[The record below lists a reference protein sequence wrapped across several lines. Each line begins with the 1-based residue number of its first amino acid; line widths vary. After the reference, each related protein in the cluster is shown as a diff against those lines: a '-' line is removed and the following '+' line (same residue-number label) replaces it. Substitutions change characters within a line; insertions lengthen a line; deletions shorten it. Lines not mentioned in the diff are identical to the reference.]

1 MESACNRNLLGLR
14 TRCPRWCPNATE
26 HALENA
32 GAPGTTF
39 ALHIS
44 LLQLLQPLEG
54 AVELTIRAA
63 TRGIK
68 PLHVVSFECPKV
80 TGINPLQGIIE
91 LKNGVVLGLRREKL
105 NEENW

>member
-1 MESACNRNLLGLR
+1 MESACNRDLLGLR
-14 TRCPRWCPNATE
+14 ARRPRWSPNATE

-32 GAPGTTF
+32 GAPGTAF

-68 PLHVVSFECPKV
+68 PLHVVRFECPKV
-80 TGINPLQGIIE
+80 TGINPLQDIIE
-91 LKNGVVLGLRREKL
+91 LENGVVLSLRREKL
-105 NEENW
+105 DEENW